1 MQNQPAQLQMTASNW
16 GMLIFLSLI
25 WGGSFFFNGI
35 AVKELP
41 TITIVALRVTLA
53 AAFLWFYAI
62 SQGHSAPRSIQV
74 WGALFFMG
82 LINNAIPFSLIVFAQ
97 QSISSG
103 LASILNATTPLFTI
117 LVAGT
122 FLTDERISTRKVL
135 GVIVGFL
142 GVFVMIGPSALD
154 GHDSNL
160 IAELASLGAAISYG
174 FAATFGRRFARLGV
188 HPIYVATGQTT
199 AASAILWPLAFWV
212 DSPLVLDM
220 PSATVWWAL
229 IGLALVST
237 SLAYVLYFKL
247 LQSAGATN
255 LSLVTFLVPVSAIF
269 LGIMFLGEHLTQS
282 QVIGM
287 ALIGL
292 GLTVIDGRLIKR

>member
-53 AAFLWFYAI
+53 AAFLWFYATVI
-62 SQGHSAPRSIQV
+62 GRKAPRSVTV
-74 WGALFFMG
+74 WFALLLMG
-82 LINNAIPFSLIVFAQ
+82 LINNAIPFSLIVYAQ
-97 QSISSG
+97 HSITSG

-122 FLTDERISTRKVL
+122 FLADERISSRKIIGVL
-135 GVIVGFL
+135 IGFT
-142 GVFVMIGPSALD
+142 GVFVMIGASAFHGLD
-154 GHDSNL
+154 KNI
-160 IAELASLGAAISYG
+160 IAQLASLGAAISYG

-199 AASAILWPLAFWV
+199 GAALILWPLAFWV
-212 DSPLVLDM
+212 DQPLSLAM
-220 PSATVWWAL
+220 PSAAVWWAL
-229 IGLALVST
+229 IGLAVVST

-247 LQSAGATN
+247 LEAAGATN

-292 GLTVIDGRLIKR
+292 GLAVIDGRLIKR